1 MDEKRPFIS
10 GVEVREADLEP
21 QRGLR
26 TMSWVFRGSAAVI
39 FVLAIYQVV
48 AWWLNP
54 PPGGVGTGVL
64 VGDTI
69 RLIVFAALLWAA
81 GNVGMLI
88 IRMHYDVRAGRILLA
103 RQTHMMRQIG
113 VAQGWLQDQLP
124 SDDDDRR
131 GTDA

>member
-1 MDEKRPFIS
+1 MDEKRPHIS
-10 GVEVREADLEP
+10 GVEVREEDLEP

-39 FVLAIYQVV
+39 FLLALYQFV
-48 AWWLNP
+48 AWWLDP

-81 GNVGMLI
+81 GNVGTLI
-88 IRMHYDVRAGRILLA
+88 IKMHYDVRAGRILLA
-103 RQTHMMRQIG
+103 RQTHMMKQIG
-113 VAQGWLQDQLP
+113 IAQGLLPEQMP
-124 SDDDDRR
+124 SDEDRR
-131 GTDA
+131 EADE

>member
-1 MDEKRPFIS
+1 MDEKRPHIE
-10 GVEVREADLEP
+10 GVEVRGEDLEP

-39 FVLAIYQVV
+39 FLLAIYQFV
-48 AWWLNP
+48 AWFLNP

-81 GNVGMLI
+81 GNVGILI
-88 IRMHYDVRAGRILLA
+88 IKIHYDMRATRILLA
-103 RQTHMMRQIG
+103 RQTHIMKQIG
-113 VAQGWLQDQLP
+113 EAEGALP
-124 SDDDDRR
+124 DEMPTDEDRR
-131 GTDA
+131 GMKL